1 MWTPN
6 RQVEAMETAR
16 RTTIATLLLAL
27 AIVAFATATVTLVN
41 ITEWTVMAQGSPVV
55 KVAGSDVGN
64 KPGSYVNV
72 TSSTASDGTNRTRIS
87 VVGFKGD
94 PTTYTSVLKI
104 CNKNYTK
111 SVSVTLKYNG
121 TISGDWTY
129 IEYIDL
135 LYPGS
140 SPSQTLHITSTT
152 PRGTSIPL
160 GTIDPGH
167 CSDDI
172 GVKVLV
178 TPDAP
183 TNQELI
189 TFEVDVVSTG

>member
-1 MWTPN
+1 
-6 RQVEAMETAR
+6 METAR

-41 ITEWTVMAQGSPVV
+41 ITKWTVIAKDSPVV
-55 KVAGSDVGN
+55 KVAGNDSATG
-64 KPGSYVNV
+64 YVSV
-72 TSSTASDGTNRTRIS
+72 TSYFPGDGTNRTRIS

-121 TISGDWTY
+121 TISGDWKY

>member
-1 MWTPN
+1 
-6 RQVEAMETAR
+6 METAR

-27 AIVAFATATVTLVN
+27 AIVAFATAAVTLVN
-41 ITEWTVMAQGSPVV
+41 ITEWTVKAQDSPVV
-55 KVAGSDVGN
+55 KVAGSDALTYSDLVT
-64 KPGSYVNV
+64 V
-72 TSSTASDGTNRTRIS
+72 TSSPASDGTNRTKIT

-121 TISGDWTY
+121 TISGDWSYVKY
-129 IEYIDL
+129 IEL
-135 LYPGS
+135 LYFGS
-140 SPSQTLHITSTT
+140 SPPQTLHIDSTT
-152 PRGTSIPL
+152 TSGASISL
-160 GTIDPGH
+160 GTISPGS
-167 CSDDI
+167 CSSDI

-183 TNQELI
+183 TNRELI
-189 TFEVDVVSTG
+189 TIEVDVESTD